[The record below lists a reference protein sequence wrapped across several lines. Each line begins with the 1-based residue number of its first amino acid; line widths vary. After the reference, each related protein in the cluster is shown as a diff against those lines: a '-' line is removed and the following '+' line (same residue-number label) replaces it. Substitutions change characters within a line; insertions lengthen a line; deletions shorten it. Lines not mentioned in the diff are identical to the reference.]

1 MPIKN
6 VQVEPQRSLP
16 SPGVEGGNTFRVLF
30 QPSDVRV
37 QAREGQTLLEVC
49 EEHRVPLDHQCGGNC
64 ACSSCQVLIR
74 EGMEALS
81 PIDEDEQDQLDDIE
95 QLRPQ
100 SRLGC
105 QARVYGDIE
114 VEILAAG

>member
-6 VQVEPQRSLP
+6 VQVEPRQSRP
-16 SPGVEGGNTFRVLF
+16 SPGIGRGDTFRVIF
-30 QPSDVRV
+30 QPFDVMA
-37 QAREGQTLLEVC
+37 QAQEGQTLLEIC
-49 EEHRVPLDHQCGGNC
+49 EEHQLPLDHQCGGNC

-95 QLRPQ
+95 GLRPL

-105 QARVYGDIE
+105 QARVYGNIE
-114 VEILAAG
+114 VEIPAAV

>member
-6 VQVEPQRSLP
+6 VQVDPQRSRP
-16 SPGVEGGNTFRVLF
+16 SSGIEGGNTFKVIF
-30 QPSDVRV
+30 QPFDVMV
-37 QAREGQTLLEVC
+37 QAKEGQTLLEVC
-49 EEHRVPLDHQCGGNC
+49 EEHQLPLDHQCGGNC

-74 EGMEALS
+74 EGMKALS

-95 QLRPQ
+95 HLRPL

-105 QARVYGDIE
+105 QARVFGEIE
-114 VEILAAG
+114 VEILRAV